1 MKYWE
6 YHTELSA
13 FAPLRKEVL
22 DELGT
27 HGWELVS
34 VVLQDDRVMFSNIIM
49 CSNEK
54 NKKKGNSNGA

>member
-22 DELGT
+22 DEPGK

-34 VVLQDDRVMFSNIIM
+34 VVLQNDRVMFSTYHYVFKR
-49 CSNEK
+49 E
-54 NKKKGNSNGA
+54 

>member
-13 FAPLRKEVL
+13 YAPLRKEVL

-34 VVLQDDRVMFSNIIM
+34 VVLQDDHVMFSTYHYVFKREEQ
-49 CSNEK
+49 EK
-54 NKKKGNSNGA
+54 RE